1 MKFWLHKETTYIYLD
16 QLLKA
21 LSLANNSFY
30 AKKLIDRGIV
40 KLNGYTEFRRRKMIS
55 DGDILQIRDLQVKV
69 LSRDKMKKSTNE
81 LPEEFIS
88 HGKHNRWSQKKLK
101 R

>member
-1 MKFWLHKETTYIYLD
+1 MKFLLHKETAYIYLD
-16 QLLKA
+16 QLLK
-21 LSLANNSFY
+21 SVDVANNSFY
-30 AKKLIDRGIV
+30 AKKLIAGGQV

-81 LPEEFIS
+81 LPAESIS

-101 R
+101 K